1 MLAASFGSVRV
12 SAKRGIL
19 SEQHDLEEAALH
31 PPAASLP
38 QGDSKCLLD
47 LLGHDGAAVE
57 ESALLKKMNQIV
69 GAMLFRVG
77 RGLLMGL
84 VYNSIRV

>member
-1 MLAASFGSVRV
+1 M
-12 SAKRGIL
+12 K
-19 SEQHDLEEAALH
+19 ETALH
-31 PPAASLP
+31 PLAASLP
-38 QGDSKCLLD
+38 QGESKCLLD
-47 LLGHDGAAVE
+47 LLGPDGAAVE

>member
-19 SEQHDLEEAALH
+19 SERRLEEAALH

-38 QGDSKCLLD
+38 PGDSKCLLD
-47 LLGHDGAAVE
+47 LLGRDGAAVE

-69 GAMLFRVG
+69 GAVLFRVG

-84 VYNSIRV
+84 VYSSVRV